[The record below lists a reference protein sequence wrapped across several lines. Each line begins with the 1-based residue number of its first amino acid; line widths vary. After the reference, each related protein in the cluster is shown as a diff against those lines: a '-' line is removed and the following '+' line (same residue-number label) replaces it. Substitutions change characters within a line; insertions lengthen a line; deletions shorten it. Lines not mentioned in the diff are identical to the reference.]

1 MLLMMWRKGDPFI
14 LTVVMQTGT
23 VTMENNINVPQ
34 KIKNRTTMPSSSTT
48 SAYLS
53 KGSKIISPTI
63 FFFPL
68 TSKDISTFIFTAALF
83 TIAKTCKQPKEI
95 IPFVITW
102 MNLEGIM
109 LGAMSQTDK
118 YKWCM
123 ISFIY
128 GILKKRVELVEID

>member
-1 MLLMMWRKGDPFI
+1 MFLKKLKIELLCHP
-14 LTVVMQTGT
+14 VVPLPRIYPKEAKSLARQF
-23 VTMENNINVPQ
+23 
-34 KIKNRTTMPSSSTT
+34 
-48 SAYLS
+48 
-53 KGSKIISPTI
+53 